1 MAWLDDVL
9 NSRRARNARIEARR
23 RSRLRVENP
32 VQVQIERA
40 RNANAQARRRQRMR
54 TGNPTEW
61 NAERARNTNSHARRR
76 QHARLQEPHRLSARG
91 CLNLPPAL
99 TLGAMRHKCIRCEAL
114 HFEQEQTSR
123 QRHAYSTCCRKG
135 KVRLA
140 PVREMPLHLA
150 ILFPHMT
157 NVDESV
163 CAHHLLPPTLAHVPL
178 HELRRDFMHA
188 I

>member
-9 NSRRARNARIEARR
+9 KSRRAQNARIEAWC

-32 VQVQIERA
+32 VQVQIKRPL
-40 RNANAQARRRQRMR
+40 NANAQARRRQRMR
-54 TGNPTEW
+54 TENPTEW
-61 NAERARNTNSHARRR
+61 NAQRARNTNLHATRQ
-76 QHARLQEPHRLSARG
+76 QHARLQVPHLLSARG
-91 CLNLPPAL
+91 CLNLPPAF

-114 HFEQEQTSR
+114 YFEQTSR
-123 QRHAYSTCCRKG
+123 RQHAYSTYCRKG

-140 PVREMPLHLA
+140 PVREMSVHLA
-150 ILFPHMT
+150 ILFPHMI

-163 CAHHLLPPTLAHVPL
+163 CAHHLLPPTLAHFTL
-178 HELRRDFMHA
+178 HESRRDFMQA